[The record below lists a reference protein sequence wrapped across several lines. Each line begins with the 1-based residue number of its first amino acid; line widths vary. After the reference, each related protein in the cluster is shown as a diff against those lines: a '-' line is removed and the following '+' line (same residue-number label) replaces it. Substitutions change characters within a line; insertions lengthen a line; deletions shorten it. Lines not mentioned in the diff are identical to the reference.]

1 MTTKPTPKGL
11 NPFPNR
17 PKDKKHTSDAMTIK
31 SAPKPPA
38 FETGSA
44 ALKEFGIPQSDLV
57 RTTGL
62 SRSTI
67 SRICVHGEWPAFGAA
82 PALEAIDDYLVRR
95 GLTLNQQREV
105 LQALQTK
112 LAPVSSYP
120 TEAAPEVPTI
130 ETETPEEETML
141 LPKQTLTTA
150 ACQKFRL
157 FSNPFDGDV
166 TSDAEMFLNGEIRFV
181 REAAW
186 QAALGGR
193 FVAIVGESGAGKTT
207 MLDDLKEQILKEHKP
222 LVFIEPSVL
231 GMEDN
236 DTRGKSIKAS
246 GIQTAIVMTL
256 DPLEPVAQSDEKRTR
271 QVKRMLEDSTTSGRS
286 HLLVIEEAHSL
297 PIPTLKH
304 LKRLHER
311 MRMGRRPMLG
321 ILLLGHPEL
330 EDKLN
335 RFDVREVSQRCQ
347 VARLCHLGA
356 DLPAYLQFRAAN
368 AGRKL
373 DEFISPDGVDE
384 LRTRLTVSAGAG
396 NEPVSLL
403 YPLNVNNWMAAALNT
418 AAGLGAPLVDRDV
431 IRAV

>member
-1 MTTKPTPKGL
+1 MVERLRSPSGGRETVAPPKPKKPT
-11 NPFPNR
+11 
-17 PKDKKHTSDAMTIK
+17 T
-31 SAPKPPA
+31 AP
-38 FETGSA
+38 
-44 ALKEFGIPQSDLV
+44 
-57 RTTGL
+57 
-62 SRSTI
+62 I
-67 SRICVHGEWPAFGAA
+67 SRTAKKLA
-82 PALEAIDDYLVRR
+82 P
-95 GLTLNQQREV
+95 EV
-105 LQALQTK
+105 LQTPEAVPST
-112 LAPVSSYP
+112 P
-120 TEAAPEVPTI
+120 TQI
-130 ETETPEEETML
+130 ETEKEEPML
-141 LPKQTLTTA
+141 LPKQTLTAA

-186 QAALGGR
+186 QAAVGGR
-193 FVAIVGESGAGKTT
+193 FCAIVGESGAGKTT
-207 MLDDLKEQILKEHKP
+207 MLDDLKEQIIKEHKP

-256 DPLEPVAQSDEKRTR
+256 DPLEPVAQSDEKRAR

-373 DEFISPDGVDE
+373 DEFITPDGIDE
-384 LRTRLTVSAGAG
+384 LKNRLTVSTGAG
-396 NEPVSLL
+396 HEPVLLL

-418 AAGLGAPLVDRDV
+418 AAGLGAPRVDRDV
-431 IRAV
+431 IRMV